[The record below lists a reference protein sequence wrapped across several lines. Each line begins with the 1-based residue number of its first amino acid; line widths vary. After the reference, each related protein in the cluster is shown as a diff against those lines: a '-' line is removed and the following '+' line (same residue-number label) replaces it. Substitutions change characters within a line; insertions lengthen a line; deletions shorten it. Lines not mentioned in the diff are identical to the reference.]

1 MQDFTFHRPKN
12 LAEAVRALEGPDEA
26 KLLAGG
32 QSLLPVMKLDL
43 AAPAAL
49 VSIRHLDELR
59 GIRTE
64 GAPSGDRLIIG
75 AATTHA
81 EVSRA
86 RAVHA
91 TIPVLAELAG
101 EIGDPQVRN
110 RGTLGGS
117 VAHNDPAAD
126 YPAALLGLDAVVVTN
141 RRRIAAEDF
150 FRGMFQTA
158 LEPAEIIKE
167 VSFAVPRAAKYMKF
181 ANPASRYAIVGV
193 MVARYASGVRVAVT
207 GAGSGVFRV
216 SEMEQA
222 LGKRF
227 APEALDGIKVPED
240 DLTSDGFASASYRA
254 HLIGVMAR
262 RAVAGCAG

>member
-1 MQDFTFHRPKN
+1 MQDFTFHRPKD
-12 LAEAVRALEGPDEA
+12 LAEAVRALKEADEA

-43 AAPAAL
+43 AAPPAL

-64 GAPSGDRLIIG
+64 GDRLVIG

-91 TIPVLAELAG
+91 TIPALAELAG

-126 YPAALLGLDAVVVTN
+126 YPAALVAFDAVIVTSQ
-141 RRRIAAEDF
+141 RRIAAEDF
-150 FRGMFQTA
+150 FQGMFQTA

-167 VSFAVPRAAKYMKF
+167 VSFAVPRAARYMKF

-193 MVARYASGVRVAVT
+193 MVARHADAVRVAVT
-207 GAGSGVFRV
+207 GAGPGVFRV

-222 LGKRF
+222 LARRF
-227 APEALDGIKVPED
+227 APEALDGIAVPED
-240 DLTSDGFASASYRA
+240 ELASDGFASATYRA

-262 RAVAGCAG
+262 RAVAACAG